1 VRTGQSRF
9 SVRNRVRR
17 EKFMLW
23 NKEKSI
29 IDKIKAYLDQVDV
42 CRSRFRV
49 CIENLLFHPEDAE
62 NRAILEE
69 VHCSESK
76 ADDLRRTIELQLY
89 QRALIPESRG
99 DVLGLLETLD
109 LIPGMFQS
117 LCFQFLLEKIV
128 FPEQFRERY
137 LHLVDV
143 NIKAYDLVRQA
154 VLGLFFKQDVKDLTD
169 LVDAVESDSDHNER
183 ELIRDIFNSKLD
195 KADKIL
201 LKEIVIN
208 TGDISDQA
216 ETVKDRLILA
226 IVKRKI

>member
-1 VRTGQSRF
+1 
-9 SVRNRVRR
+9 
-17 EKFMLW
+17 MLW
-23 NKEKSI
+23 KKEKSI
-29 IDKIKAYLDQVDV
+29 VDKIKAYLDQVDR
-42 CRSRFRV
+42 CRKRFRD
-49 CIENLLFHPEDAE
+49 CIEKLIVEPENEE

-69 VHCSESK
+69 VHRSESK

-89 QRALIPESRG
+89 ERALIPESRG

-109 LIPGMFQS
+109 VIPGMFQS
-117 LCFQFLLEKIV
+117 LCYQVLLEKIV
-128 FPEQFRERY
+128 FPDTFRDRY

-143 NIKAYDLVRQA
+143 NLRSYDLVREA
-154 VLGLFFKQDVKDLTD
+154 VLGLFYNKDVKAQTD
-169 LVDAVESDSDHNER
+169 LVDAMESDSDHMER
-183 ELIRDIFNSKLD
+183 DLIRDIFSCKMD

-216 ETVKDRLILA
+216 EIVKDRLILA